1 MLKRFIVS
9 IFNPPT
15 IEEQLDLVRIDYGI
29 LPRETVE
36 EADRALVAAT
46 KQLKA
51 IIELSALVDRMEM
64 KIRIADKK
72 DDRKEAFKLR
82 QLLSKRI
89 AKAKKE
95 GLL

>member
-15 IEEQLDLVRIDYGI
+15 IEEQLDLVRIGYGI
-29 LPRETVE
+29 VPRQTVE
-36 EADRALVAAT
+36 EADEALLNAT

-51 IIELSALVDRMEM
+51 IIELSAFIDRMSM
-64 KIRIADKK
+64 KIKVADKK
-72 DDRKEAFKLR
+72 GDIVESLKLR

-89 AKAKKE
+89 AKAKKQ